1 MKIAPSINPPER
13 ILTRVL
19 PENQAHDKHSAD
31 EAHRGMPG
39 NHAADE
45 KIGKAN
51 EAPARSSRAQTAAM
65 VAEQKRRDN
74 RPIPLFAIMAS
85 GVALDTASGKTHA
98 VMLFENARN
107 MTIRACDGGVGEVF
121 ADAAEQTPLTAT
133 IATSAPK
140 TACHRGIDTGRF
152 IASST
157 PVTAAENHQMVLGL
171 PQSFS

>member
-1 MKIAPSINPPER
+1 
-13 ILTRVL
+13 
-19 PENQAHDKHSAD
+19 
-31 EAHRGMPG
+31 
-39 NHAADE
+39 
-45 KIGKAN
+45 
-51 EAPARSSRAQTAAM
+51 
-65 VAEQKRRDN
+65 
-74 RPIPLFAIMAS
+74 MAS

-107 MTIRACDGGVGEVF
+107 MTIRAVMAGLAKF
-121 ADAAEQTPLTAT
+121 LPMPPNSPLTAT

-157 PVTAAENHQMVLGL
+157 PVTAAERSQMVLGL